1 MKDGARAR
9 HTPTLS
15 GNRQVRALAIDVAL
29 MPHLSDAIT
38 SLCELWGWWEIGDTP
53 ADIIVECKR
62 ALELWYGGM
71 LIGAVLP
78 FLSTPPDGWLLL
90 DGATYDGADY
100 PELFAVLDAVLKS
113 GGDFTLPDV
122 ENAFPFGVL
131 LKADA
136 GQVEGDNVLNLT
148 VGQLPSHSHSYTPPV
163 LTVTAETPVI
173 PVPTAGIGAP
183 IATGTTGSGDDIDRR
198 PLRFGMLY
206 AVFAGR
212 T

>member
-1 MKDGARAR
+1 MADGQRAR

-15 GNRQVRALAIDVAL
+15 GNRQIRALAIDVAL

-53 ADIIVECKR
+53 ADIVEECKR

-122 ENAFPFGVL
+122 ENSFPFGVL
-131 LKADA
+131 VKADA
-136 GQVEGDNVLNLT
+136 GAVTGDNVLQLT
-148 VGQLPSHSHSYTPPV
+148 VGQLPSHSHQYTPPV
-163 LTVTAETPVI
+163 LTAEAETPAV
-173 PVPTAGIGAP
+173 PVPAVAIGGAV
-183 IATGTTGSGDDIDRR
+183 ATSSVGDGDDVDIR
-198 PLRFGMLY
+198 PLRFGMIY

-212 T
+212 